1 MTLWH
6 YIYLANCYVFFCQ
19 PSQEYNLTELC
30 PCIPVLMTVIF
41 KARGVL
47 YTLTWL
53 TAVKK
58 AHSLNQ
64 MMWSIIFCTHTYNLP
79 TAAVNVIIKSN
90 TIIIFTFIII
100 ITIDRFGQ
108 QAFSQSM
115 HAKCLKMIPFHIFKY
130 CVGLQ
135 LVCLD
140 EVDNQCTR

>member
-1 MTLWH
+1 MHTSLDDCHLQGQSGIRYLDMT
-6 YIYLANCYVFFCQ
+6 NCSEKSTF
-19 PSQEYNLTELC
+19 TESDD
-30 PCIPVLMTVIF
+30 
-41 KARGVL
+41 
-47 YTLTWL
+47 
-53 TAVKK
+53 VK
-58 AHSLNQ
+58 HHILH
-64 MMWSIIFCTHTYNLP
+64 THTYNLP

-90 TIIIFTFIII
+90 TIIIFTFIIK